1 MKQENNILIIM
12 KISSIICVLFFTG
25 IICWSQSYN
34 QSKAELEGFLQR
46 MYSNVP
52 FEGVKVFTDYEN
64 TYLLSVVTLASNNYE
79 SSSAMNRVASVK
91 AASQASKF
99 FNGSQITSECIIRT
113 VNKPDRSM
121 ETTIEEVINENSI
134 GYVNMLE
141 LITSF
146 ESDNRYVFIY
156 GKKIDT
162 PNAKKKKGKR

>member
-1 MKQENNILIIM
+1 MR
-12 KISSIICVLFFTG
+12 ISSIICMLFFTG
-25 IICWSQSYN
+25 ITCWSQSFN
-34 QSKAELEGFLQR
+34 QENAELERFLQR
-46 MYSNVP
+46 MYSSNP
-52 FEGVKVFTDYEN
+52 FEGIKVFTDYEN
-64 TYLLSVVTLASNNYE
+64 TYLLSVVTLILDNYE
-79 SSSAMNRVASVK
+79 SSSAMNRVACVK

-113 VNKPDRSM
+113 VNKQDRAM

-146 ESDNRYVFIY
+146 ESDNHSVFIY

-162 PNAKKKKGKR
+162 PNAKKKKGK